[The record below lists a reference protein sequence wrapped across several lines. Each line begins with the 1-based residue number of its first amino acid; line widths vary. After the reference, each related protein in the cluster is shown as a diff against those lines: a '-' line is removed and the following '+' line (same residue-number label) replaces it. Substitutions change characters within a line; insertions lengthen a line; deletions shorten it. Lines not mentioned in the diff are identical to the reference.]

1 MEWLIDALNSTSIEQ
16 REAAGREL
24 AERTGRDFG
33 YRPDMPVEAHNTV
46 QARYRTWRAQEGR

>member
-1 MEWLIDALNSTSIEQ
+1 L

-33 YRPDMPVEAHNTV
+33 YRADMPSEARQSV
-46 QARYRTWRAQEGR
+46 QARYRAMQEQDAPEGSHE